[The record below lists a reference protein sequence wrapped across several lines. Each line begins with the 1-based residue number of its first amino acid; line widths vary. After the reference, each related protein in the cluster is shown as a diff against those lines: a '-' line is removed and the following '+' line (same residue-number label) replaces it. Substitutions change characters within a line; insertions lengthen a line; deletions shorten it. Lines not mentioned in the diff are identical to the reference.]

1 MATNA
6 PRILFVV
13 TNHGELGDT
22 GKETG
27 WFLPEVAH
35 PYHVLTE
42 EGFQIDFASPQ
53 GGSAPLDP
61 SSKDL
66 DDEQNRTFYEE
77 HVSEDDTLE
86 DTLSPSEIDPN
97 DYGAVFYAGGHGTM
111 WDFPANEKLA
121 QIAATI
127 YDRGGVVSAVCH
139 GPAALVNLKLPNGEY
154 LIDGKRVS
162 AFTNE
167 EERDAELDEVVP
179 FLLVDRLEERGATH
193 VKSDPWQECVEV
205 DDRLVTGQNPAS
217 AHGVGEEIARHLK
230 TTSVAD

>member
-66 DDEQNRTFYEE
+66 DDEQNRAFYEE